1 MNHKEKSTDATI
13 DVWGMVRIAA
23 SAINKKRGCSISAL
37 LLADL
42 MSDVANFAELKKGD
56 FYWIIREHG
65 TNIIESN
72 IEAWYETINDCPEWL
87 VFDVVLDKKRKAYI
101 ISEIEVY

>member
-1 MNHKEKSTDATI
+1 MNHRDKTTDATR

-23 SAINKKRGCSISAL
+23 SAINKKKGCLISAL

-42 MSDVANFAELKKGD
+42 MSDATYFAELKKGD

-65 TNIIESN
+65 TNIIENN
-72 IEAWYETINDCPEWL
+72 IEAWYETINDCPDWV
-87 VFDVVLDKKRKAYI
+87 VFNVVLDKRLKTFI

>member
-1 MNHKEKSTDATI
+1 MLHREISTDACI

-42 MSDVANFAELKKGD
+42 MSDAANFTAIDEGQ
-56 FYWIIREHG
+56 FYWLIREHG
-65 TNIIESN
+65 TNIIEN
-72 IEAWYETINDCPEWL
+72 IDEWYEVINDCPEWM
-87 VFDVVLDKKRKAYI
+87 VFDITINKAKSTCI
-101 ISEIEVY
+101 IGELVIE